1 MSTVICLGEVLFDL
15 LADQVG
21 AEAHEVQSWTALA
34 GGAPANVACGLV
46 KLGTAAQ
53 FIGCVGEDAPGQALA
68 AKLQAQQVGL
78 LGLQCHPTAPTRQV
92 QVLRSINGDRTFA
105 GFGAVPTD
113 QFADAYLDQI
123 PEELFTNFQSNTQF
137 LVLGTIGLA
146 YPQSRVATWAAVR
159 LAQRHQISIVVDVN
173 WRPSFWLDPGAALE
187 EIRELLAVADVV
199 KFAQEEALLLYQED
213 YPLQLRTLLP
223 QAQGVIVSDGGN
235 VCRYSLWDQTGEL
248 PAFQVSAVDTTG
260 AGDAFVAAVVH
271 QLCNGEQQAAQII
284 RYASAAGA
292 LTTLK
297 PGAIDAQPTADE
309 VAVFLATHHPR

>member
-1 MSTVICLGEVLFDL
+1 MPTVICLGEVLFDL

-21 AEAHEVQSWTALA
+21 VEANKVQSWTALA

-46 KLGTAAQ
+46 KLGTPAQ
-53 FIGCVGEDAPGQALA
+53 FIGCVGEDKPGQALA
-68 AKLQAQQVGL
+68 AKLQEQQVGL
-78 LGLQCHPTAPTRQV
+78 LGLQYHPTAPTRQV
-92 QVLRSINGDRTFA
+92 QVLRSIDGDRTFA

-113 QFADAYLDQI
+113 QFADACLSNI
-123 PEELFTNFQSNTQF
+123 PAELFTNAQF

-159 LAQRHQISIVVDVN
+159 LAQRHQVSIVVDVN
-173 WRPSFWLDPGAALE
+173 WRPSFWLDPQAALAD
-187 EIRELLAVADVV
+187 IRELLAVADVV
-199 KFAQEEALLLYQED
+199 KFAQEEALLLYQEAN
-213 YPLQLRTLLP
+213 PLRLRAVLP

-235 VCRYSLWDQTGEL
+235 VCGYSLWDQTGEM
-248 PAFQVSAVDTTG
+248 PAFPVKAVDTTG

-271 QLCNGEQQAAQII
+271 QLCSGEQQAAQII

-297 PGAIDAQPTADE
+297 PGAIDAQPTAAE
-309 VAVFLATHHPR
+309 VTDFLAIH

>member
-1 MSTVICLGEVLFDL
+1 MPTVICLGEVLFDL

-21 AEAHEVQSWTALA
+21 VEANEVQSWTALA

-53 FIGCVGEDAPGQALA
+53 FIGCVGEDVPGQALA

-78 LGLQCHPTAPTRQV
+78 LGLQYHPTAPTRQV
-92 QVLRSINGDRTFA
+92 QVLRSIDGDRTFA

-113 QFADAYLDQI
+113 QFADAYLDRI
-123 PEELFTNFQSNTQF
+123 PEELFQSAQF
-137 LVLGTIGLA
+137 LVLGSIGLA
-146 YPQSRVATWAAVR
+146 YPQSRVATWEAVR
-159 LAQRHQISIVVDVN
+159 LAQRHQVSIVVDVN
-173 WRPSFWLDPGAALE
+173 WRPSFWLDPNAALNA
-187 EIRELLAVADVV
+187 IRELLAVADVI
-199 KFAQEEALLLYQED
+199 KFAQEEAVLLYQEAN
-213 YPLQLRTLLP
+213 PIQLRALLP
-223 QAQGVIVSDGGN
+223 QSQGVIVSDGGN

-271 QLCNGEQQAAQII
+271 QLCSGEQQAAQII

-309 VAVFLATHHPR
+309 VTDFLASHHFL